1 MPNHS
6 VVEPVY
12 KGQTYEQPYRNGD
25 CVGLPRAEKLCQE
38 FASSGSESERD
49 RERRTR
55 TDTLPRRLGE
65 CENTGHFVSGSR
77 MHTTD
82 NTPAGDLFQ
91 RIEVK
96 ILAHGTSCL
105 R

>member
-1 MPNHS
+1 MPHHT
-6 VVEPVY
+6 VVEYVH

-25 CVGLPRAEKLCQE
+25 CVGLPRPVRRNCVKNSHQA
-38 FASSGSESERD
+38 AARVSEIERK
-49 RERRTR
+49 
-55 TDTLPRRLGE
+55 TDGHTTRLGE

-91 RIEVK
+91 RIGVK